1 MVGDHTQDRPSLGS
15 FDHDLGDLGLHDTR
29 IRLVLQVGHTGLARC
44 VVTHRPD
51 EEQCASSRRIGSEFQ
66 GTSHIERVTQYRYRG
81 GDTTSY
87 QFTIHTIPPMSND
100 TPDPRSEDSHAP
112 FIDGRNELTNESV
125 ASDMD
130 DHITTPTEAST
141 PTAQAA
147 APMGVATPDDTGE
160 LEAVVPVTT
169 PSAIEPA
176 PFDYDDYYAATET
189 AWPPAESAPVMAE
202 EPPRK
207 NRDGVLF
214 FAGALAAAFLGAALT
229 VGLLAATG
237 TLSGD
242 PAASPTT
249 TVAQATTSVAEVT
262 PEPVIQNTIVNELG
276 SAVNPT
282 AVAAKAIPSI
292 VTVNTSD
299 SNQSGLGS
307 GSGVVISS
315 DGYIVTNEHVVEGAT
330 RYAVTFE
337 DGRVYEAEL
346 IGMDKLTDLAVL
358 RISATDLVPIDF
370 GSSDELSLGD
380 PAVAVGNPLGQAG
393 GASVSVGIVSAFD
406 RQVDFSDGSNLFG
419 MIQTDAAIN
428 SGSSGGALVN
438 SEGELI
444 GVTAAIGVSQAGPE
458 GIGYAIP
465 VELVE
470 RITAEIIETG
480 DVAHPF
486 LGVTIGTA
494 AVELED
500 GATVPAGAEVITIEG
515 NDSAAGVA
523 GLEEGDVIVRIG
535 DKEITSQADLILAVR
550 LYRVGEDVAFVA
562 LRDGAE
568 ETFVVTM
575 GQRPAEFG
583 G

>member
-1 MVGDHTQDRPSLGS
+1 
-15 FDHDLGDLGLHDTR
+15 
-29 IRLVLQVGHTGLARC
+29 
-44 VVTHRPD
+44 
-51 EEQCASSRRIGSEFQ
+51 
-66 GTSHIERVTQYRYRG
+66 
-81 GDTTSY
+81 
-87 QFTIHTIPPMSND
+87 MSND
-100 TPDPRSEDSHAP
+100 TPEPPLEDSHAP

-130 DHITTPTEAST
+130 DHITKPDEAST
-141 PTAQAA
+141 PTAPNT
-147 APMGVATPDDTGE
+147 APTGVVEADDTGE
-160 LEAVVPVTT
+160 LEAVAPVTT

-176 PFDYDDYYAATET
+176 PFDYDDYYGATEA
-189 AWPPAESAPVMAE
+189 AWPPVDPAPAVATVEESPK
-202 EPPRK
+202 K

-214 FAGALAAAFLGAALT
+214 FVGALAAAFLGAALT

-242 PAASPTT
+242 PEAAPTT
-249 TVAQATTSVAEVT
+249 TVAQATTSVAEST
-262 PEPVIQNTIVNELG
+262 PEPIIQNTIVNDIG
-276 SAVNPT
+276 SLVNPT

-299 SNQSGLGS
+299 GNQNGLGS
-307 GSGVVISS
+307 GSGVVIST

-358 RISATDLVPIDF
+358 RISATDLIPIDF
-370 GSSDELSLGD
+370 GSSDDLSLGD

-494 AVELED
+494 AIELED

-515 NDSAAGVA
+515 TDSAAGLA
-523 GLEEGDVIVRIG
+523 GLQEGDVIVRIG
-535 DKEITSQADLILAVR
+535 EKDITSQADLILAVR
-550 LYRVGEDVAFVA
+550 LYRVGEEVNFIAV
-562 LRDGAE
+562 RDGAE
-568 ETFVVTM
+568 ETFLVTM